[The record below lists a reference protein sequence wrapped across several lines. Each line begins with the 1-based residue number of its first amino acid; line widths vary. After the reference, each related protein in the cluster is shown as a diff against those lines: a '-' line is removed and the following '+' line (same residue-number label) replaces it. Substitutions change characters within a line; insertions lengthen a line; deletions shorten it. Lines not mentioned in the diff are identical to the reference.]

1 MDATGRS
8 IDFKK
13 YSSALWWC
21 RRLVGGLRSGVHPPH
36 PGRPDAGATKNQIP
50 RLQNVFHARIFS
62 GIVYFDT
69 TLPEFVLDFLSIHS

>member
-1 MDATGRS
+1 MFPKAV
-8 IDFKK
+8 
-13 YSSALWWC
+13 WWR
-21 RRLVGGLRSGVHPPH
+21 RRL
-36 PGRPDAGATKNQIP
+36 AGAAKNQIP

>member
-21 RRLVGGLRSGVHPPH
+21 RRLVGGLRSVDHTHNP
-36 PGRPDAGATKNQIP
+36 RRDAGATKNQIP

>member
-1 MDATGRS
+1 MNATVDS
-8 IDFKK
+8 IELEMFPR
-13 YSSALWWC
+13 AVWWR
-21 RRLVGGLRSGVHPPH
+21 RRLAGGLRSVDHTQN
-36 PGRPDAGATKNQIP
+36 RRRDAGATKNQIP